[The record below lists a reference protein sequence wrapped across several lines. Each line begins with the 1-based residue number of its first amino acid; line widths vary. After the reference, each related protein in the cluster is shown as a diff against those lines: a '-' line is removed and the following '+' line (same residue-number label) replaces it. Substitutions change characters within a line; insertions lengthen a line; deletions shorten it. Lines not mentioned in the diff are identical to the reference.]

1 MNKSEC
7 LFRPLKTKALIIKQ
21 TFTNIESE
29 YGKDT
34 QLRN

>member
-1 MNKSEC
+1 MNRSEC
-7 LFRPLKTKALIIKQ
+7 LFRPSIIKALRIKQ
-21 TFTNIESE
+21 TFTNNESE